1 MFSIVAITMYMH
13 STGVISSSG
22 EGDQPL
28 FPVSES
34 LSEKPLCTVAFLII
48 SRSMELHA
56 RFNCTTIW
64 ATATPLTTWDHSLS
78 QLFWAAL
85 GQADSPPCAPQGY
98 HILAGWLT
106 FL

>member
-28 FPVSES
+28 FPVSEF

-48 SRSMELHA
+48 SRSMGVTCTLQLHYDMGYC
-56 RFNCTTIW
+56 N
-64 ATATPLTTWDHSLS
+64 P
-78 QLFWAAL
+78 
-85 GQADSPPCAPQGY
+85 GSPPGITPCHNYFGQRLGKLTHHHAPHRGIIFWQDG
-98 HILAGWLT
+98 
-106 FL
+106 